1 MKKRIIGWMRNKYIL
16 AITLFMG
23 WICFFN
29 DIDLFY
35 IVRSRYALHRLASDV
50 DDMRTKTQETER
62 SLKDLTTNSAT
73 LEKFARETYYMKKA
87 DEDVYVFK
95 ERAE

>member
-1 MKKRIIGWMRNKYIL
+1 MRNKYIL
-16 AITLFMG
+16 ASTLFIG
-23 WICFFN
+23 WICFFD

-35 IVRSRYALHRLASDV
+35 IVRSRYALHCLANDV
-50 DDMRTKTQETER
+50 EDMRSKTIETEQA
-62 SLKDLTTNSAT
+62 LKDLTTNSAT